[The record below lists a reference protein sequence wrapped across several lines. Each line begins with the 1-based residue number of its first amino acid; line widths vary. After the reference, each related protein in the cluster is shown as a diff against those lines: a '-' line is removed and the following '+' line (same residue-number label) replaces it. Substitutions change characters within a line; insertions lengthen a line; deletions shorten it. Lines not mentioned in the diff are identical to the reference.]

1 MKQAWKWAAGMAII
15 ASSATAGG
23 IERTSQ
29 SPSILFEDGDL
40 VEFSFG
46 YVKPSVSGETTGN
59 FAPFGPAGLESG
71 NLAES
76 YSNLGFAIKKD
87 FSDNLSFALIY
98 DQPFGAN
105 TAYPT
110 ATSYFARGATAT
122 LESNALTGI
131 LKYTTDANVSVYAG
145 ARYQTMS
152 AQANIPFIP
161 GGYSISSDTSG
172 AWGYTAGV
180 AYEKPEIALRVALTY
195 NSSIKH
201 SNSITEIGGVAP
213 GPSTLSFETPQS
225 VNLDFQTG
233 IAADTLLFGSVR
245 WVDWSEFNLSPNS
258 YTTTTTTALVSY
270 PSDTFTYTLGVGRRF
285 NEKWSGAVS
294 ITHEPSN
301 DGFYTNLGPTNGRTG
316 LTVGATYKLD
326 KVEITGGV
334 SYIMIGDAETT
345 VSSAAGAAVA
355 SFSDN
360 SAIGAGLRIRY
371 RF

>member
-1 MKQAWKWAAGMAII
+1 MQAWKFAAGLVLTATT
-15 ASSATAGG
+15 ASAGG
-23 IERTSQ
+23 IERTAQ
-29 SPSILFEDGDL
+29 SPTILFEDGNL
-40 VEFSFG
+40 VEFSLGF
-46 YVKPSVSGETTGN
+46 VNPSVSGETTGN

-71 NLAES
+71 DLAES
-76 YSNLGFAIKKD
+76 YSNLGFAIKQD
-87 FSDNLSFALIY
+87 FSENLSFALIY

-110 ATSYFARGATAT
+110 SPSYFASDATAT

-131 LKYTTDANVSVYAG
+131 LKYTTDSNISVYG
-145 ARYQTMS
+145 VARYQTIR
-152 AQANIPFIP
+152 AEANIPFIP
-161 GGYSISSDTSG
+161 GGYSVSSDTNG

-195 NSSIKH
+195 NSAIEH
-201 SNSITEIGGVAP
+201 SNSVTEIGGVAP
-213 GPSTLSFETPQS
+213 GPSTLSYETPQS
-225 VNLDFQTG
+225 LNLDFQTG

-245 WVDWSEFNLSPNS
+245 WVDWSELNLSPNS
-258 YTTTTTTALVSY
+258 YTTTTTSALVSY

-285 NEKWSGAVS
+285 NETWSGAIS

-301 DGFYTNLGPTNGRTG
+301 DGFYTNLGPTNGRTA
-316 LTVGATYKLD
+316 LTVGATYKMD
-326 KVEITGGV
+326 KIEVTGGV
-334 SYIMIGDAETT
+334 SYVMIGDAETT

-355 SFSDN
+355 SFTDN